1 MANGERKVSLMT
13 HLTDVP
19 GDAKIYVV
27 VPGDTT
33 PYYTTK
39 DELLAGAG
47 STPHNAK
54 VQYGGVPI
62 TVPAG
67 FIGIVTNLNTIYSNV
82 EYTVTGTELTI
93 TGGADTGE
101 LLLINGK
108 Y

>member
-1 MANGERKVSLMT
+1 MVGEIKLSLMT
-13 HLTDVP
+13 HLSEVP
-19 GDAKIYVV
+19 GDAKIYIV
-27 VPGDTT
+27 VPGDST

-54 VQYGGVPI
+54 VQYGGMPI

-67 FIGIVTNLNTIYSNV
+67 FSGIVTNLNTIYSYV
-82 EYTVTGTELTI
+82 EYTITGTEMTI
-93 TGGADTGE
+93 TGGVEEGE